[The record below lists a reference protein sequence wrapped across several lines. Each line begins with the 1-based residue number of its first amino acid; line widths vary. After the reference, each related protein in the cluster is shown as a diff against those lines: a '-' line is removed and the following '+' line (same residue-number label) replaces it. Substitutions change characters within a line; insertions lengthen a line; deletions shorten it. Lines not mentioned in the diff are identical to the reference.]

1 MAQDMWSDKL
11 ESMQLERQLR
21 EGRRQRQQAENEQ
34 RLGRLRLGSRRQITI
49 RQRSRA
55 AGPEE

>member
-34 RLGRLRLGSRRQITI
+34 RLPSRIPMIIPLTNA
-49 RQRSRA
+49 SCS
-55 AGPEE
+55 